1 MEVVVR
7 NIAPQRPFMRW
18 PDPTTPGNTTKVT
31 YKGCSTCAAAVTEAR
46 GTAGLGTLAKVGLF
60 GFLGLPETLS
70 ASAWP
75 IPLVEGAP
83 AESAYAVSPEERQAI
98 DAARDEAEKRA
109 KRRLTTWYVVS
120 WTYAVGA
127 AISGYV
133 HGYNRNK
140 SVGWGLAWGA
150 FGLLLPSLSIGWS
163 LGQGYRKPR
172 GAK

>member
-70 ASAWP
+70 ASDWP
-75 IPLVEGAP
+75 IPP
-83 AESAYAVSPEERQAI
+83 DAVSPEERQAI
-98 DAARDEAEKRA
+98 DAARNEAEKCA

-120 WTYAVGA
+120 WTYTVGA

-140 SVGWGLAWGA
+140 KSVGWGLAWGA
-150 FGLLLPSLSIGWS
+150 FGLFLPSLSIGWS